1 MTRPARRLNC
11 RKGGLPAPPLGC
23 ANSPPGEYLGNSE
36 AQACAER
43 AVARH
48 AAFPTF
54 PTSSFHKYARGVNG
68 RRPEGGSRPPVSPD
82 VWRQPDD

>member
-1 MTRPARRLNC
+1 MTRPARRLNG

-36 AQACAER
+36 AQACAEH

-48 AAFPTF
+48 AAFSHLSHFIVPQIRARDEWAQ
-54 PTSSFHKYARGVNG
+54 ARGGQQAPRIPG
-68 RRPEGGSRPPVSPD
+68 RLETAG
-82 VWRQPDD
+82 